1 MAESKQTESGLVRA
15 LRGGLGLKLAGAAMV
30 LALVAIV
37 AVALIMF
44 VGGFTP
50 TATVTVDAPRSGLV
64 LDPDAKVKVR
74 GVEIG
79 RVASVDHTDEG
90 ARLKL
95 ALDPDL
101 LRLVPSNADVDI
113 RSTTVFGAK
122 YVNFVV
128 PRQPSSTPLQPG
140 ATLTAQRVTVEFNT
154 LFQHLSDVLAKIEP
168 EKLNATLS
176 ALGTALQGRGQK
188 LGELLEQSDAYL
200 RDINPYLPTLQQDLA
215 KTGEVTDLYA
225 DTVNDL
231 LRTVDNFTVTSKT
244 LDQEQ
249 DSLDNVL
256 VNLTGLADTTG
267 AVLRENENDLGT
279 ALDLLRPTTGLLED
293 YAPALCD
300 CDPPSLTPPAPAGG
314 AALGA
319 LCEPALPDIKG
330 IGEFEGEI
338 FHSARWNHDA
348 DLTGKRVAII
358 GTGAS
363 AIQIVPAIA
372 AQVGHLDVYQRT
384 APWLLPRLDRPY
396 TKAERLAF
404 KYVPGLQR
412 LSRAAIYAARETQVV
427 GLAKAPAMMQLFEA
441 IAKAKLRYEIRDPR
455 LRAKVTPNFRIGCK
469 RMLISNDYYP
479 ALSRPNVDVV
489 TDGIA
494 EVRANS
500 IVTEDGTEREID
512 ALIVATGFHV
522 TDSPTYDTIAG
533 RDGRTLSEVFDEIG
547 QQGYKGASIA
557 NFPNMFF
564 LLGPNVG
571 LGHTS
576 MVYMIES
583 QINYIADALA
593 TIDRLDLRT
602 VEVRRDVQDA
612 YNKQLQAKLAGSVWL
627 TGGCSSWYLDKHG
640 NNTTLWPD
648 FTFEFRRLT
657 KTFDVAAY
665 DISISRIDVKA
676 VAS

>member
-1 MAESKQTESGLVRA
+1 MSRKVTDKAVAGRPARHAKTIIIGSGFA
-15 LRGGLGLKLAGAAMV
+15 GLGLAVRLTQQGRNDFLVLERGSDVGGTWRDNTYPGAAC
-30 LALVAIV
+30 
-37 AVALIMF
+37 
-44 VGGFTP
+44 
-50 TATVTVDAPRSGLV
+50 D
-64 LDPDAKVKVR
+64 
-74 GVEIG
+74 
-79 RVASVDHTDEG
+79 
-90 ARLKL
+90 
-95 ALDPDL
+95 
-101 LRLVPSNADVDI
+101 VPSHLYSYSFALNPNWSRSFSRQGEIQQYIQDVSKRYDVRDKHI
-113 RSTTVFGAK
+113 FDCD
-122 YVNFVV
+122 
-128 PRQPSSTPLQPG
+128 
-140 ATLTAQRVTVEFNT
+140 VT
-154 LFQHLSDVLAKIEP
+154 
-168 EKLNATLS
+168 S
-176 ALGTALQGRGQK
+176 ARWNDETALWEIESTQG
-188 LGELLEQSDAYL
+188 SFTA
-200 RDINPYLPTLQQDLA
+200 N
-215 KTGEVTDLYA
+215 
-225 DTVNDL
+225 TV
-231 LRTVDNFTVTSKT
+231 VS
-244 LDQEQ
+244 
-249 DSLDNVL
+249 
-256 VNLTGLADTTG
+256 
-267 AVLRENENDLGT
+267 AV
-279 ALDLLRPTTGLLED
+279 
-293 YAPALCD
+293 
-300 CDPPSLTPPAPAGG
+300 
-314 AALGA
+314 GA

-372 AQVGHLDVYQRT
+372 PKVGHLDVYQRT

-404 KYVPGLQR
+404 KHVPGLQR

-427 GLAKAPAMMQLFEA
+427 GLAKVPALMQLFEA
-441 IAKAKLRYEIRDPR
+441 IAKAKLRYEIRDPQ

-522 TDSPTYDTIAG
+522 TDSPTYNTIAG
-533 RDGRTLSEVFDEIG
+533 RDGRTLAEVFDEIG
-547 QQGYKGASIA
+547 QQGYKGSAIA
-557 NFPNMFF
+557 NYPNLFF

-612 YNKQLQAKLAGSVWL
+612 YNADLQAKLAGSVWL

-665 DISISRIDVKA
+665 DISISRADLKA

>member
-1 MAESKQTESGLVRA
+1 MSRKVTDKAVADRSTRHARTIIIGSGFA
-15 LRGGLGLKLAGAAMV
+15 GLGLAIRLTQQGRNDFLVLERGSDVGGTWRDNTYPGAAC
-30 LALVAIV
+30 
-37 AVALIMF
+37 
-44 VGGFTP
+44 
-50 TATVTVDAPRSGLV
+50 D
-64 LDPDAKVKVR
+64 
-74 GVEIG
+74 
-79 RVASVDHTDEG
+79 
-90 ARLKL
+90 
-95 ALDPDL
+95 
-101 LRLVPSNADVDI
+101 VPSHLYSYSFALNPDWSRSFSKQGEIQQYIQDVSKRYDV
-113 RSTTVFGAK
+113 RDKHVFDCD
-122 YVNFVV
+122 
-128 PRQPSSTPLQPG
+128 
-140 ATLTAQRVTVEFNT
+140 VTSARWNT
-154 LFQHLSDVLAKIEP
+154 E
-168 EKLNATLS
+168 
-176 ALGTALQGRGQK
+176 TALWEIESSKG
-188 LGELLEQSDAYL
+188 SF
-200 RDINPYLPTLQQDLA
+200 T
-215 KTGEVTDLYA
+215 A
-225 DTVNDL
+225 DTV
-231 LRTVDNFTVTSKT
+231 VS
-244 LDQEQ
+244 
-249 DSLDNVL
+249 
-256 VNLTGLADTTG
+256 
-267 AVLRENENDLGT
+267 AV
-279 ALDLLRPTTGLLED
+279 
-293 YAPALCD
+293 
-300 CDPPSLTPPAPAGG
+300 
-314 AALGA
+314 GA

-330 IGEFEGEI
+330 INDFEGEI

-372 AQVGHLDVYQRT
+372 PKVGHLDVYQRT

-404 KYVPGLQR
+404 KHVPGLQR

-427 GLAKAPAMMQLFEA
+427 GLAKVPALMQLFEA
-441 IAKAKLRYEIRDPR
+441 IAKAKLRYEIRDPQ

-479 ALSRPNVDVV
+479 ALARPNVDVV

-522 TDSPTYDTIAG
+522 TDSPTYETIFG

-547 QQGYKGASIA
+547 QQGYKGSTIA

-583 QINYIADALA
+583 QINYVADALA

-612 YNKQLQAKLAGSVWL
+612 YNKDLQAKLAGSVWL

-657 KTFDVAAY
+657 RTFDVSAY
-665 DISISRIDVKA
+665 DISISRTDVKA

>member
-1 MAESKQTESGLVRA
+1 MSRKVTDKAVAGRPTRHARTIIIGSGFA
-15 LRGGLGLKLAGAAMV
+15 GLGLAIRLTQQGRNDFLVLERGSDVGGTWRDNTYPGAAC
-30 LALVAIV
+30 
-37 AVALIMF
+37 
-44 VGGFTP
+44 
-50 TATVTVDAPRSGLV
+50 D
-64 LDPDAKVKVR
+64 
-74 GVEIG
+74 
-79 RVASVDHTDEG
+79 
-90 ARLKL
+90 
-95 ALDPDL
+95 
-101 LRLVPSNADVDI
+101 VPSHLYSYSFALNPNWSRSFSRQGEIQQYIQDVSKRYDVRDKHI
-113 RSTTVFGAK
+113 FDCDVTSARWNNETARWEIESTKGSFT
-122 YVNFVV
+122 
-128 PRQPSSTPLQPG
+128 
-140 ATLTAQRVTVEFNT
+140 
-154 LFQHLSDVLAKIEP
+154 
-168 EKLNATLS
+168 
-176 ALGTALQGRGQK
+176 
-188 LGELLEQSDAYL
+188 
-200 RDINPYLPTLQQDLA
+200 
-215 KTGEVTDLYA
+215 A
-225 DTVNDL
+225 DTVI
-231 LRTVDNFTVTSKT
+231 S
-244 LDQEQ
+244 
-249 DSLDNVL
+249 
-256 VNLTGLADTTG
+256 
-267 AVLRENENDLGT
+267 AV
-279 ALDLLRPTTGLLED
+279 
-293 YAPALCD
+293 
-300 CDPPSLTPPAPAGG
+300 
-314 AALGA
+314 GA

-330 IGEFEGEI
+330 IGEFEGEV

-372 AQVGHLDVYQRT
+372 AKVGHLDVYQRT

-396 TKAERLAF
+396 TTAERLAF
-404 KYVPGLQR
+404 KHVPGLQR

-427 GLAKAPAMMQLFEA
+427 GLAKVPALMQLFEA
-441 IAKAKLRYEIRDPR
+441 IAKAKLRHEIRDPE

-479 ALSRPNVDVV
+479 ALTRPNVDVV

-500 IVTEDGTEREID
+500 IVTKDGTEREID

-522 TDSPTYDTIAG
+522 TDSPTYNTITG

-547 QQGYKGASIA
+547 QQGYKGAAIA

-593 TIDRLDLRT
+593 TFDRLDLRT

-612 YNKQLQAKLAGSVWL
+612 YNADLQKKLASSVWL

-665 DISISRIDVKA
+665 DISISSADLKA

>member
-1 MAESKQTESGLVRA
+1 MSRKVTDKAVADRPTRHARTIIIGSGFA
-15 LRGGLGLKLAGAAMV
+15 GLGLAIRLTQQGRNDFLVLERGSDVGGTWRDNTYPGAAC
-30 LALVAIV
+30 
-37 AVALIMF
+37 
-44 VGGFTP
+44 
-50 TATVTVDAPRSGLV
+50 D
-64 LDPDAKVKVR
+64 
-74 GVEIG
+74 
-79 RVASVDHTDEG
+79 
-90 ARLKL
+90 
-95 ALDPDL
+95 
-101 LRLVPSNADVDI
+101 VPSHLYSYSFALNPNWSRSFSRQGEIQQYIQDVSKRYDVRDKHI
-113 RSTTVFGAK
+113 FDCDVTSARWNNETARWEIESTKGSFT
-122 YVNFVV
+122 
-128 PRQPSSTPLQPG
+128 
-140 ATLTAQRVTVEFNT
+140 
-154 LFQHLSDVLAKIEP
+154 
-168 EKLNATLS
+168 
-176 ALGTALQGRGQK
+176 
-188 LGELLEQSDAYL
+188 
-200 RDINPYLPTLQQDLA
+200 
-215 KTGEVTDLYA
+215 A
-225 DTVNDL
+225 DTVI
-231 LRTVDNFTVTSKT
+231 S
-244 LDQEQ
+244 
-249 DSLDNVL
+249 
-256 VNLTGLADTTG
+256 
-267 AVLRENENDLGT
+267 AV
-279 ALDLLRPTTGLLED
+279 
-293 YAPALCD
+293 
-300 CDPPSLTPPAPAGG
+300 
-314 AALGA
+314 GA

-330 IGEFEGEI
+330 IGEFEGEV

-372 AQVGHLDVYQRT
+372 AKVGHLDVYQRT

-396 TKAERLAF
+396 TTAERLAF
-404 KYVPGLQR
+404 KHVPGLQR

-427 GLAKAPAMMQLFEA
+427 GLAKVPALMRLFEA
-441 IAKAKLRYEIRDPR
+441 IAKAKLRHEIRDPE

-479 ALSRPNVDVV
+479 ALTRPNVDVV

-500 IVTEDGTEREID
+500 IVTKDGTEREID

-522 TDSPTYDTIAG
+522 TDSPTYNTITG

-547 QQGYKGASIA
+547 QQGYKGAAIA

-593 TIDRLDLRT
+593 TFDRLDLRT

-612 YNKQLQAKLAGSVWL
+612 YNADLQKKLANSVWL

-665 DISISRIDVKA
+665 DISISSADLKA

>member
-1 MAESKQTESGLVRA
+1 MSRKVTDKAVAGRPTRHARTIIIGSGFA
-15 LRGGLGLKLAGAAMV
+15 GLGLAIRLTQQGRNDFLVLERGSDVGGTWRDNTYPGAAC
-30 LALVAIV
+30 
-37 AVALIMF
+37 
-44 VGGFTP
+44 
-50 TATVTVDAPRSGLV
+50 D
-64 LDPDAKVKVR
+64 
-74 GVEIG
+74 
-79 RVASVDHTDEG
+79 
-90 ARLKL
+90 
-95 ALDPDL
+95 
-101 LRLVPSNADVDI
+101 VPSHLYSYSFALNPNWSRSFSRQGEIQQYIQDVSRRYDVRDKHI
-113 RSTTVFGAK
+113 FDCD
-122 YVNFVV
+122 
-128 PRQPSSTPLQPG
+128 
-140 ATLTAQRVTVEFNT
+140 VT
-154 LFQHLSDVLAKIEP
+154 
-168 EKLNATLS
+168 S
-176 ALGTALQGRGQK
+176 ARWNNETALWEIESSKG
-188 LGELLEQSDAYL
+188 SF
-200 RDINPYLPTLQQDLA
+200 T
-215 KTGEVTDLYA
+215 A
-225 DTVNDL
+225 DTV
-231 LRTVDNFTVTSKT
+231 VS
-244 LDQEQ
+244 
-249 DSLDNVL
+249 
-256 VNLTGLADTTG
+256 
-267 AVLRENENDLGT
+267 AV
-279 ALDLLRPTTGLLED
+279 
-293 YAPALCD
+293 
-300 CDPPSLTPPAPAGG
+300 
-314 AALGA
+314 GA

-372 AQVGHLDVYQRT
+372 PKVGHLDLYQRT

-404 KYVPGLQR
+404 KHVPGLQR
-412 LSRAAIYAARETQVV
+412 LSRAAIYAARETQVI
-427 GLAKAPAMMQLFEA
+427 GLAKAPALMQLFEA
-441 IAKAKLRYEIRDPR
+441 IAKAKLRYEIRDPQ
-455 LRAKVTPNFRIGCK
+455 LRAKVSPNFRIGCK

-522 TDSPTYDTIAG
+522 TDSPVYDTIAG

-547 QQGYKGASIA
+547 QQGYKGSSIA

-612 YNKQLQAKLAGSVWL
+612 YNSELQAKLAGSVWL

-648 FTFEFRRLT
+648 WTFEFRRLT
-657 KTFDVAAY
+657 RKFDVAAY
-665 DISISRIDVKA
+665 DISISREDLKA